1 MLTWKPKNKFRPY
14 FSASMNKEYMRDNF
28 TKASLERALRSKG
41 VEIDKRMALVRIIE
55 ENYDVLA

>member
-41 VEIDKRMALVRIIE
+41 VEVDKRMAMKNLIE
-55 ENYDVLA
+55 DCYDILA

>member
-14 FSASMNKEYMRDNF
+14 VSASMNKEYMRDNF
-28 TKASLERALRSKG
+28 TKTSLERALRSKG
-41 VEIDKRMALVRIIE
+41 VEVDKRMALVRIIE

>member
-1 MLTWKPKNKFRPY
+1 
-14 FSASMNKEYMRDNF
+14 MNKEYMRDNF

-41 VEIDKRMALVRIIE
+41 VEVDKRMALVRIIE